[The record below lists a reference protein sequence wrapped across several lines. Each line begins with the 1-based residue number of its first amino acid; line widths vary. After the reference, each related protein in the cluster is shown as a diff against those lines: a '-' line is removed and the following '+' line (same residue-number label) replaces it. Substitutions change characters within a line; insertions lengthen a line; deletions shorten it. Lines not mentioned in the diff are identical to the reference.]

1 MPTNRRRR
9 GYHRRQPAAIPAEA
23 VTLFVRCERLIRLGA
38 DDPFREPEHP
48 RRDEYRASERR
59 LMELLGL
66 CVFTDCSPLHRRRP
80 LSPGLAE
87 TWPRAHELRRALL
100 AAAAATTESSHVHP
114 ITAATARPN

>member
-1 MPTNRRRR
+1 MSTKRTRK
-9 GYHRRQPAAIPAEA
+9 GYHMRRPEVSAEA
-23 VTLFVRCERLIRLGA
+23 VELFVRCEELIRRGA
-38 DDPFREPEHP
+38 DDPFREHP
-48 RRDEYRASERR
+48 RRDEYLASERK

-100 AAAAATTESSHVHP
+100 AAAAAQEKAEASHVHP